1 MLVKLIEHYQDARH
15 VLAPGQEV
23 DIEEE
28 LAAWLVEHRK
38 AVKVE
43 VGDVHKPGGKV
54 TVVEADAWK
63 LGGVVNAANHPDE
76 PVIPGEPA
84 EEEIPDFEPSVDRKP
99 ARKQRGKK

>member
-15 VLAPGQEV
+15 VLAPGQQV
-23 DIEEE
+23 DVEEE

-54 TVVEADAWK
+54 EVVEPSLDMEFENDPIAT
-63 LGGVVNAANHPDE
+63 AATVPFEEPHPVDE
-76 PVIPGEPA
+76 PA
-84 EEEIPDFEPSVDRKP
+84 DFEPSVDRKP

>member
-15 VLAPGQEV
+15 VLAPGQQV
-23 DIEEE
+23 DVEEE

-54 TVVEADAWK
+54 VVVEEA
-63 LGGVVNAANHPDE
+63 HPVD
-76 PVIPGEPA
+76 EPA

>member
-23 DIEEE
+23 DVDEE
-28 LAAWLVEHRK
+28 LGAWLVEHRK

-54 TVVEADAWK
+54 AVVEE
-63 LGGVVNAANHPDE
+63 VHPVD
-76 PVIPGEPA
+76 EPA
-84 EEEIPDFEPSVDRKP
+84 EEEIADFEPSVDRKP